1 MPAVRAR
8 MRPLDQRPDKEMRVL
23 KRFGRSIQMRVL
35 AGAAGSALLLGGCDP
50 TIQATVENGI
60 ITATNSLIASFFQAV
75 LQLSQESNTT
85 QG

>member
-1 MPAVRAR
+1 MRAVRAR
-8 MRPLDQRPDKEMRVL
+8 TRRVGQVPDKEIPVL

-75 LQLSQESNTT
+75 LQLSQESDTT